1 MLKTARLFILLNSRN
16 IHEFSL
22 RPINNKL
29 FNIII
34 IIIIINI
41 INSNNNSM
49 KYLASVLFTAKS
61 KSKIAIYC
69 PQGSG
74 TLRQQLTIRHYYT
87 LSCTILQNLALSCT
101 ILHYL
106 ALSCTILH

>member
-49 KYLASVLFTAKS
+49 KYLASVLFIAKS
-61 KSKIAIYC
+61 KSIKSQLQLIKVGHLGKLKVKKKII
-69 PQGSG
+69 
-74 TLRQQLTIRHYYT
+74 
-87 LSCTILQNLALSCT
+87 
-101 ILHYL
+101 
-106 ALSCTILH
+106 